1 MSSAF
6 NPGYIIALYI
16 NTKLSWNFESEK
28 KNPLEIQIFYRMLT
42 SQPNKSVR
50 NEQIRMSLRYHQIGA
65 INVAHFSA
73 NFNQLYIKMQE

>member
-28 KNPLEIQIFYRMLT
+28 KILLKY
-42 SQPNKSVR
+42 K
-50 NEQIRMSLRYHQIGA
+50 
-65 INVAHFSA
+65 FST
-73 NFNQLYIKMQE
+73 EC